1 MAKSRLRLLGLDIK
15 VREVPVGADQPYA
28 TWNYSDLKL
37 AVQKGMNTQVE
48 ENVIL
53 HECLHA
59 ISDMIGLKLTERQVE
74 GLEAGLSSLL
84 RDNGGSLEFLRRK

>member
-1 MAKSRLRLLGLDIK
+1 MLGLAIK
-15 VREVPVGADQPYA
+15 VREVPVSADQPYG
-28 TWNYSDLKL
+28 TWNYADLL
-37 AVQKGMNTQVE
+37 VSVQKGLNVQVE

-74 GLEAGLSSLL
+74 GLEAGLSSLF
-84 RDNGGSLEFLRRK
+84 RDNGGNFEFLRRK